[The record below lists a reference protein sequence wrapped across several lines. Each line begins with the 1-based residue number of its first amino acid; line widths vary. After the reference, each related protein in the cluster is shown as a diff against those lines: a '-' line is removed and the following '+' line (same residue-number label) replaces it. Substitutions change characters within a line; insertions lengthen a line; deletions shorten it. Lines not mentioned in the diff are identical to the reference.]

1 MLNVLRDTLENM
13 RRGNVVIDTNTR
25 VLINQRIVEI
35 IQAES
40 WNPEDIDDAYSIL
53 LISNILYNNVGNVI
67 IEDGVYDLLLE
78 KYKCFNPNNYQVGA
92 TSIQFA
98 EQALIDNNEV
108 QLTNPLVYLPEESN
122 K

>member
-35 IQAES
+35 IQAENWS
-40 WNPEDIDDAYSIL
+40 SEDIDDAYSIL

-67 IEDGVYDLLLE
+67 LDKDCIKKSLPNMELLCDFVFIKSL
-78 KYKCFNPNNYQVGA
+78 
-92 TSIQFA
+92 
-98 EQALIDNNEV
+98 
-108 QLTNPLVYLPEESN
+108 N